1 MDNNYPKYIVD
12 FYKFEENCNEVQQ
25 AFDREWNANT
35 IYGYSVKTNR
45 NQELIKF
52 AYNNAWYIEMVS
64 PDEYEYCRNLGIEPD
79 RMILNGP
86 CKEKLI
92 EQEKLEVEYI
102 NLDNLDE
109 VYVYCKSGVNSRVG
123 LRINFDMEQMCPG
136 ETTAG
141 DEVSRFGFDSEGDE
155 LLQAVDIL
163 KKHGHENIG
172 VHLHT
177 SSVTRS
183 TDFFAALAQKTV
195 LLKEKLN
202 INFDYIDIGG
212 GFFGGQKIV
221 GKPLMDDYAKTI
233 CNILKEAFSPCQ
245 TTLILEPGASVIATC
260 VSYQTA
266 VINVRDIRGTKIIT
280 LDGTLLH
287 INPFMVKRSQPYI
300 VMNNLENREII
311 EKQIICG
318 STCME
323 KDRFDLVENKS
334 EIKKGDILCFHNV
347 GAYTMEFNSSFIFNP
362 PKVEYVR

>member
-1 MDNNYPKYIVD
+1 MDHNYPKYIID
-12 FYKFEENCNEVQQ
+12 FHKFEENCNEVQQ
-25 AFDREWNANT
+25 AFDKEWNANT

-64 PDEYEYCRNLGIEPD
+64 PDEYEYCLNLGIESN

-86 CKEKLI
+86 CKESLI
-92 EQEKLEVEYI
+92 KQEKLEVKYI
-102 NLDNLDE
+102 NLDNMDE
-109 VYVYCKSGVNSRVG
+109 VYAYCTSGIDSKVG

-155 LLQAVDIL
+155 LLQAVNIL
-163 KKHGHENIG
+163 KKYGYENIG

-183 TDFFAALAQKTV
+183 TDFFAALARKTV

-212 GFFGGQKIV
+212 GFFGGQRIA
-221 GKPLMDDYAKTI
+221 GKPLMDDYAKAI
-233 CNILKEAFSPCQ
+233 CNILKEAFSPCK

-260 VSYQTA
+260 VSYQTS
-266 VINVRDIRGTKIIT
+266 VINVRDIRDTRIIT

-300 VMNNLENREII
+300 VMNDLENREII

-323 KDRFDLVENKS
+323 KDRFDLIENKK
-334 EIKKGDILCFHNV
+334 EIKKGDILCFHNT
-347 GAYTMEFNSSFIFNP
+347 GAYTMAFNSSFIFSP